1 MEGSEQKMPNWT
13 PQQSLAI
20 AQSGCDLLVSA
31 SAGTGKTAVLT
42 ERIVRLAVEGS
53 SPVDLDRFLVVTFT
67 DAAALEMR
75 ERIAAALRERLAREP
90 GNDRVRRQ
98 CLVVEKAQISTL
110 HSFCASLLRQHFHV
124 LGLDPEFTTLDGM
137 EAKALAGGVAQDLF
151 DARLE
156 KLEPVF
162 TRWLDTFGAANPE
175 SEARQVVL
183 RVHGFLRK
191 LDDPEV
197 WTRKVRDE
205 YPLRPDGEGALLPL
219 EKCAWF
225 QEWNRTFREE
235 MDGTVHGIAALRGE
249 ARCTDVKLAKWIEEF
264 LPLLESAQG
273 KCRDGQWNEAV
284 QEVREI
290 KIPTLRGTSNADE
303 AAQRLKER
311 LKDFRDRFKKR
322 LKDKMAA
329 VGLEEMQALHA
340 ASAWQ
345 VHLLLDLAWE
355 FDRLYEAAKRQRG
368 AVDFDDLEQLALRLL
383 RGDRDAPSK
392 AAQLCQEQY
401 EYVLV
406 DEYQDINPVQE
417 RILSLVSRL
426 HDPKRPNNRFAV
438 GDVKQSIYAFRL
450 AAPDIFLGKYD
461 AFQPLEPVGD
471 LSSVSFSG
479 AVDASGRVDL
489 THNFRSRPEAL
500 DFVNFVFER
509 LMARETAGLDY
520 GPGAALESGGVYGD
534 VSDSDAHPRVELCL
548 LEKPE
553 IQTTDDGVEP
563 IEEASETE
571 ETDSGGED
579 ENSGVDEGEDLEGA
593 ECEAFFVGRR
603 IREMVEGP
611 EPVQVAER
619 RADGTLGARP
629 ARFRDVAVLLRSL
642 SGVVDI
648 YLRVFK
654 QMGIPVFTEAGSGF
668 LQAQEV
674 RDVLNLLRVI
684 DNPRQDIPLAALLGS
699 PFEGWTESE
708 LLAVRL
714 NGPQGDFYEAVAATA
729 QTESELGRKAADFLS
744 RLDEW
749 RTRARRGP
757 LADLLSALYEESGYP
772 ACVLAMEN
780 GTLRRANLER
790 LYDLAR
796 KSDSFARQ
804 GLSRF
809 LEFLDQI
816 QDAKEDYDE
825 AAVQGAAEDVVRIMT
840 VHKSKGLEFPI
851 VFVSNLSRKFN
862 TMDFRGSLTLD
873 RRRGLGVSVVDV
885 DRGAHYTSPAQEFIW
900 NGKKKQALAEE
911 MRVLYVALTRA
922 RERLVLSGTVADL
935 EKTRERWQTLAD
947 GARGDE
953 SRPGLKRLAAHQMNV
968 AAPGGAMD
976 WIGAALAL
984 NPEVWC
990 LHPAIPK
997 PGGTLLSLRQ
1007 VDKRETGVWRL
1018 QSGARSAG
1026 DGSGADAREGRDGE
1040 SAEQAARS
1048 AMDRIEWAYPH
1059 ACLTHVPARMTTSEL
1074 KRRME
1079 SVEADSGERL
1089 TRVVRPFEGL
1099 RNPFAEP
1106 EAGASQSS
1114 GGTERG
1120 LVTHLVLQH
1129 VNLLEKLDYAGVS
1142 AQVDRLMDRGLLT
1155 ETQREW
1161 VDLAAVAGFF
1171 ESALGRRV
1179 LAQPLDRVWREA
1191 PFVLGLSPSEAGLPD
1206 MAGYDETERI
1216 RVQGV
1221 FDCLVEEEDG
1231 FLLIDYKTDRIPPE
1245 AVSAR
1250 VAHYR
1255 PQIRLYARAVAAIY
1269 PKPLKEGLLYFLH
1282 LGAAV
1287 PVWPE

>member
-1 MEGSEQKMPNWT
+1 MPNWT

-42 ERIVRLAVEGS
+42 ERIVRLAVEGAT
-53 SPVDLDRFLVVTFT
+53 PVDLDRFLVVTFT

-90 GNDRVRRQ
+90 GNSRVRHQ
-98 CLVVEKAQISTL
+98 CLLVEKAQISTL

-137 EAKALAGGVAQDLF
+137 EAKALAGEVAQDLF
-151 DARLE
+151 DSRLE
-156 KLEPVF
+156 TLEPVF
-162 TRWLDTFGAANPE
+162 ARWLDTFSAANPE
-175 SEARQVVL
+175 LEARLVVL

-191 LDDPEV
+191 LDDPQE
-197 WTRKVRDE
+197 WTRRVRSE
-205 YPLRPDGEGALLPL
+205 YPLGPDGEGTLLPV
-219 EKCAWF
+219 ERCAWF
-225 QEWNRTFREE
+225 EEWSRTFREE
-235 MDGTVHGIAALRGE
+235 MEGTVNGLAALRGE
-249 ARCTDVKLAKWIEEF
+249 ARCADPKLSKWIEEF
-264 LPLLESAQG
+264 LPLLESVLEP
-273 KCRDGQWNEAV
+273 CRRGQWREAV

-290 KIPTLRGTSNADE
+290 KIPTLRGTPNADE

-311 LKDFRDRFKKR
+311 LKDLRDRFKKR
-322 LKDKMAA
+322 VKDKMAS

-345 VHLLLDLAWE
+345 IHLLLDLAWE

-383 RGDRDAPSK
+383 RGEENAPSK

-417 RILSLVSRL
+417 KILSLVSRL
-426 HDPKRPNNRFAV
+426 HDPVRPNNRFAV

-461 AFQPLEPVGD
+461 AFPPLESVEGEQA
-471 LSSVSFSG
+471 VSFNG
-479 AVDASGRVDL
+479 TVDACGRVDL
-489 THNFRSRPEAL
+489 SHNFRSRPEVL

-520 GPGAALESGGVYGD
+520 GPGAALESGGVYAD
-534 VSDSDAHPRVELCL
+534 ASDSEGRPRVELCL
-548 LEKPE
+548 LEKPD
-553 IQTTDDGVEP
+553 IQTADDGADMT
-563 IEEASETE
+563 EEASETE
-571 ETDSGGED
+571 ETDANGED
-579 ENSGVDEGEDLEGA
+579 GNDTADEGEDLEGA

-603 IREMVEGP
+603 ILEMVEGA

-619 RADGTLGARP
+619 QADGTLGARP

-654 QMGIPVFTEAGSGF
+654 QLGIPVFTEAGSGF

-699 PFEGWTESE
+699 PFEGWSESE
-708 LLAVRL
+708 LLATRL
-714 NGPQGDFYEAVAATA
+714 NGPQGDFCEAVAATA
-729 QTESELGRKAADFLS
+729 QTESELGRKAGDFLS

-862 TMDFRGSLTLD
+862 TMDFRGNLALD
-873 RRRGLGVSVVDV
+873 RSRGLGVSVVDV

-900 NGKKKQALAEE
+900 NGRKKQALAEE

-922 RERLVLSGTVADL
+922 RERLVLSGTVTDL
-935 EKTRERWQTLAD
+935 EKTRERWQGLAD

-953 SRPGLKRLAAHQMNV
+953 SRPGLKRLTAHQMNV

-976 WIGAALAL
+976 WIGAALTL

-990 LHPAIPK
+990 LHPAVPK
-997 PGGTLLSLRQ
+997 PGETLLSLRQ
-1007 VDKRETGVWRL
+1007 VDKRETGAWRL
-1018 QSGARSAG
+1018 QSGARNAG
-1026 DGSGADAREGRDGE
+1026 DGSGAGTHEGRDGE
-1040 SAEQAARS
+1040 SAEQAAQA
-1048 AMDRIEWAYPH
+1048 AMDRIEWTYPH
-1059 ACLTHVPARMTTSEL
+1059 TCLTRVPARMTTSEL

-1089 TRVVRPFEGL
+1089 ARVVRPFKGL
-1099 RNPFAEP
+1099 RNPFVEG
-1106 EAGASQSS
+1106 EAGASQSA
-1114 GGTERG
+1114 GGVERG
-1120 LVTHLVLQH
+1120 IVTHLVLQH
-1129 VNLLEKLDYAGVS
+1129 LNLLEKLDYSGVS
-1142 AQVDRLMDRGLLT
+1142 AQVDRLIDRGLLT
-1155 ETQREW
+1155 EAQREG
-1161 VDLAAVAGFF
+1161 VDLAAVASFF
-1171 ESALGRRV
+1171 QSPLGRRV

-1191 PFVLGLSPSEAGLPD
+1191 PFVLGLSPSEAGLPE
-1206 MAGYDETERI
+1206 MAGYDEAERI

-1221 FDCLVEEEDG
+1221 LDCLVEEDDG

-1245 AVSAR
+1245 AVAAR
-1250 VAHYR
+1250 VEYYR
-1255 PQIRLYARAVAAIY
+1255 PQIRLYARAVEAIY
-1269 PKPLKEGLLYFLH
+1269 SKPLKEGYLYFLH